1 MERRKFVKMGAVI
14 GAAAAMPRFSFA
26 QVKGSDKV
34 KIGLI
39 GCGGRG
45 TGALINMLDGDQN
58 IKVVAFADLFEDKL
72 QPSINRVKQHLD
84 KNYPGRSNE
93 ILDPATVKKFS
104 GWDCVDALLRE
115 DVDAVIEATPPVF
128 RTPHYAKIVAAGKHA
143 FLEKPACIDI
153 TQAREMLEL
162 AKQSKEKGLTVICG
176 TQRRYHDGYKEMI
189 KRVQDGALGEILSTQ
204 AYWNSSGYV
213 GHYQHDAMEKSGV
226 LKGLEF
232 DSIEYQV
239 RNWFSFIWTSGDHI
253 VEQHVHN
260 LDVIMWALGDNHF
273 PVELRGFGGRS
284 TDLPVPMYGD
294 RFSHFAIDFDMGNG
308 LRLASYCQQD
318 PKAAD
323 EVGER
328 IVGTKGIMYSNLYG
342 NISITDLKGNPVW
355 KFDNK
360 KASECMVNEHKVFLQ
375 SVRNGGRMNMIEP
388 LVNSTLL
395 AIAGRLSA
403 YSGKKFKYDWML
415 SRSAENLVPEK
426 MAWGVKVPL
435 KPVPVPGKYE
445 LVLKA

>member
-1 MERRKFVKMGAVI
+1 MERRDFVKTSAII
-14 GAAAAMPRFSFA
+14 GAASALPRFSFA
-26 QVKGSDKV
+26 QVKGSDRIKV
-34 KIGLI
+34 GLI

-45 TGALINMLDGDQN
+45 TGATCNMIEADQN
-58 IKVVAFADLFEDKL
+58 VKIVAMADLFADKIPGSKKKIQDFL
-72 QPSINRVKQHLD
+72 NKNFPEKAKDIFDSDKVK
-84 KNYPGRSNE
+84 
-93 ILDPATVKKFS
+93 TFT
-104 GWDCVDALLRE
+104 GWDCCDALLKE
-115 DVDAVIEATPPVF
+115 DVDLVIEATPPVF
-128 RTPHYAKIVAAGKHA
+128 RTPHFAKIVEAGKHA
-143 FLEKPACIDI
+143 FLEKPACVDI
-153 TQAREMLEL
+153 TQAREIMDL
-162 AKQSKEKGLTVICG
+162 SKKATQKGMCIVTG
-176 TQRRYHDGYKEMI
+176 NQRRYSGTYQDAI
-189 KRVQDGALGEILSTQ
+189 KRVQDGEIGDILSAQ
-204 AYWNSSGYV
+204 CYWNGAYYV
-213 GHYQHDAMEKSGV
+213 GGY
-226 LKGLEF
+226 KGFENLGF
-232 DSIEYQV
+232 DSTEYQI
-239 RNWFSFIWTSGDHI
+239 RKWGAFIWTSGDQI